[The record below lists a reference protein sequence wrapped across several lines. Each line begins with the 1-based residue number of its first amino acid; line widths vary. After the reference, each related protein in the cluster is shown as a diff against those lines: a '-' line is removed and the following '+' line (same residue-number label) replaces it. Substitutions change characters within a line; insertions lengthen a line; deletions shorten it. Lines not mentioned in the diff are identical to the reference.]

1 MVDWEQVKV
10 DAAINVLE
18 AILENGTTGEILEI
32 APYIPVKQA
41 VRVANYL
48 VEELKRNSSNE
59 DLSKEI
65 EEDLKNFLHI
75 GRKKSCERTVILPR

>member
-1 MVDWEQVKV
+1 MHDIDWEEIRAN
-10 DAAINVLE
+10 AAINVLE

-48 VEELKRNSSNE
+48 VEELKRNKSNE

-65 EEDLKNFLHI
+65 KEDLKKILHI
-75 GRKKSCERTVILPR
+75 KK

>member
-1 MVDWEQVKV
+1 MKENQTTHNIDWEEVRAN
-10 DAAINVLE
+10 AAINVLE

-48 VEELKRNSSNE
+48 VEELKRNKSNE

-65 EEDLKNFLHI
+65 KEDLKKILHI
-75 GRKKSCERTVILPR
+75 KK

>member
-1 MVDWEQVKV
+1 MIDWEEIRAN
-10 DAAINVLE
+10 AAISVLE
-18 AILENGTTGEILEI
+18 AILENGTTGEVLEI

-65 EEDLKNFLHI
+65 EEDLKKFLHI
-75 GRKKSCERTVILPR
+75 GRKK